1 MTAGHGNGGGGM
13 TTVLIADDDMAMRM
27 LIGAAISDGDYIVV
41 EAEDGDE
48 AWDVIRKHRPR
59 VALLDVQMGGQ
70 TGLEVTRR
78 IRSSPDVCDIAVV
91 LVSAKTQDT
100 DVQAGYDAGADQYVT
115 KPFSPNQLAQTV
127 REWVLKKAS

>member
-1 MTAGHGNGGGGM
+1 M
-13 TTVLIADDDMAMRM
+13 TTVLIADDDMSMRM

-78 IRSSPDVCDIAVV
+78 IRASPDVADIAVV
-91 LVSAKTQDT
+91 LVSAKTQDS

-127 REWVLKKAS
+127 REWALKKGG

>member
-1 MTAGHGNGGGGM
+1 L

-48 AWDVIRKHRPR
+48 AWEVIRKHRPR

-78 IRSSPDVCDIAVV
+78 IRSSPDVSDIAVV
-91 LVSAKTQDT
+91 LVSAKTQDS
-100 DVQAGYDAGADQYVT
+100 DVQAGYDAGADQYVK

-127 REWVLKKAS
+127 REWALKKGS

>member
-1 MTAGHGNGGGGM
+1 M

-48 AWDVIRKHRPR
+48 AWDVIKKHRPM

-78 IRSSPDVCDIAVV
+78 IRSSPEVADMAVV
-91 LVSAKTQDT
+91 LVSAKTQDS
-100 DVQAGYDAGADQYVT
+100 DVQAGYDAGADQYVK
-115 KPFSPNQLAQTV
+115 KPFSPNQLAATV
-127 REWVLKKAS
+127 REWVSKKGG